1 MALFGR
7 DSIGVAED
15 RGGMKDRLIVAA
27 QFLLIGLLIW
37 PFTDVRFILPAS
49 ALALPAL
56 ALGIWTLMHNRPG
69 NFNIRPS
76 LREGG
81 QLVMDGPYAL
91 VRHPMYVCVLWFG
104 VAAVVL
110 YASLFKLVLLVLLY
124 AVLNTKAVMEETLLL
139 QAFPDYAEYMGKVG
153 RFLPRRTPG

>member
-1 MALFGR
+1 
-7 DSIGVAED
+7 
-15 RGGMKDRLIVAA
+15 MKERLIVAV

-37 PFTDVRFILPAS
+37 PFSEIRFILPA
-49 ALALPAL
+49 ALLSLPAL

-76 LREGG
+76 LREGS
-81 QLVMDGPYAL
+81 QLVLDGPYAL
-91 VRHPMYVCVLWFG
+91 VRHPMYVCVLWFA

-110 YASLFKLVLLVLLY
+110 YASPFKLVLLVLLY
-124 AVLNTKAVMEETLLL
+124 AVLNTKAVMEEALLL